1 MQVTETLAEGLKREY
16 QVTVPAADLAER
28 VSGALED
35 LRTKVRI
42 NGFRPGKVPTAH
54 LRRLYGR
61 AVFAEI
67 LETVLNE
74 ANQKIIGD
82 NQLRLAMQP
91 KVSLGEDE
99 KEVESIVTGG
109 ADLSYKVALEV
120 LPQIE
125 IGDLATIKVDRP
137 KAAVTD
143 AEVGEA
149 LAALAKRNRSFEP
162 RGEGEAAAEGDRLTI
177 DYKGTVDG
185 EAFEGGEG
193 TDITVELGSNSFI
206 PGFEEKLVGAK
217 AGEERTVEANFPGA
231 YLRQDLA
238 GKTGM
243 FAVTVKKVER
253 PIEKEPDDEFA
264 KSLGTESLDDLKGKL
279 REQLEKDHAAAS
291 RQRLKRR
298 LLDQL
303 DAMHRFEVPPTLLQ
317 QEFDNIWAQVER
329 DLQGTTP
336 EKPEDELKA
345 EYRAIA
351 ERRVRL
357 GLLLAQIGERA
368 DIKVPDEDVTRA
380 VVERARQFPGQEQ
393 RVWEFYQKNPEALA
407 ELRAPL
413 FEEKVVDYVSEL
425 ATVSDK
431 EVSREELFTDP
442 DEPSTA

>member
-1 MQVTETLAEGLKREY
+1 MQVTETLSEGLKREY
-16 QVTVPAADLAER
+16 QVTVPATDLAER

-35 LRTKVRI
+35 LKTKVRI
-42 NGFRPGKVPTAH
+42 NGFRPGKVPLAH

-61 AVFAEI
+61 AVFAEV
-67 LETVLNE
+67 LETVMNE
-74 ANQKIIGD
+74 ANRKIID
-82 NQLRLAMQP
+82 DHALRLAMQP
-91 KVSLGEDE
+91 KVTLSEDE
-99 KEVESIVTGG
+99 KEVESVVSGD
-109 ADLSYKVALEV
+109 ADLNYRVALEV

-125 IGDLATIKVDRP
+125 VGDLKAIKVERP
-137 KAAVTD
+137 KAPVTD

-162 RGEGEAAAEGDRLTI
+162 RGEGEAAADGDRLTI

-185 EAFEGGEG
+185 QPFEGGEG
-193 TDITVELGSNSFI
+193 SDITVELGSNSFI

-217 AGEERTVEANFPGA
+217 AGESRAVEATFPGA

-238 GKTGM
+238 GKTGT
-243 FAVTVKKVER
+243 FEVTVKAVEK
-253 PIEKEPDDEFA
+253 PIEKAPDDEFA
-264 KSLGTESLDDLKGKL
+264 KSLGTESLDDLKSKL

-291 RQRLKRR
+291 RQRLKRQ
-298 LLDQL
+298 LLDAL
-303 DAMHRFEVPPTLLQ
+303 DAGHRFEVPPTLLQ

-329 DLQGTTP
+329 DLQGAEP
-336 EKPEDELKA
+336 EKPVDELKG

-393 RVWEFYQKNPEALA
+393 RVWEFYTKNPEALS

-425 ATVSDK
+425 ATVTDK

-442 DEPSTA
+442 DEPSPA